1 MRAVL
6 MLVLLCTV
14 SAPALGRQDGTREAS
29 MGIESIRGRNPIQ
42 LPEPSRR
49 GSISLEEAIGR
60 RESVRDFKDEPLT
73 LPEVSQLLWACAGRR
88 VDGVSG
94 ASRVFPSAGGV
105 YPLEVYLVAGR
116 VEQVPPGVY
125 RYRWKEHA
133 LELFKEGDVRREL
146 AQGAIGQ
153 GFIMEAPASIVIA
166 AVYERAERAY
176 GERGR
181 VRYIHMDAGHSSEN
195 VYLQASAIGLG
206 TVAVGAFIDERV
218 KKALGLDREEPL
230 YIMPVGRPAGR

>member
-1 MRAVL
+1 MRTV
-6 MLVLLCTV
+6 LVLVLFCAV
-14 SAPALGRQDGTREAS
+14 SAPVIGRQEETREAS
-29 MGIESIRGRNPIQ
+29 MERNPIRGQ
-42 LPEPSRR
+42 DSIKLPEPSRK
-49 GSISLEEAIGR
+49 GPVSLEEAIGK
-60 RESVRDFKDEPLT
+60 RESLRDFKDEPLT
-73 LPEVSQLLWACAGRR
+73 LPEVSQLLWACAGRKI
-88 VDGVSG
+88 DGVSG

-116 VEQVPPGVY
+116 VGKLAPGVY
-125 RYRWKEHA
+125 RYHWKEHA
-133 LELFKEGDVRREL
+133 LVLFKEGDVRREL

-195 VYLQASAIGLG
+195 VYLQASALGLG

-230 YIMPVGRPAGR
+230 YIMPVGRPAGK

>member
-1 MRAVL
+1 
-6 MLVLLCTV
+6 
-14 SAPALGRQDGTREAS
+14 
-29 MGIESIRGRNPIQ
+29 
-42 LPEPSRR
+42 
-49 GSISLEEAIGR
+49 
-60 RESVRDFKDEPLT
+60 
-73 LPEVSQLLWACAGRR
+73 
-88 VDGVSG
+88 
-94 ASRVFPSAGGV
+94 
-105 YPLEVYLVAGR
+105 
-116 VEQVPPGVY
+116 
-125 RYRWKEHA
+125 
-133 LELFKEGDVRREL
+133 
-146 AQGAIGQ
+146 
-153 GFIMEAPASIVIA
+153 MEAPASIVIA